1 MSNGRIAQ
9 ALVFAAL
16 IASAASTGACTG
28 DRSADRAS
36 VDSQGGNEQP
46 RSDTT
51 VDLLGAGATFP
62 YPLYSRWFNRFA
74 QDSGVRINY
83 LSIGS
88 GDGISSVIADSVDFG
103 ATDVP
108 MSDAEVA
115 RVPGGRVLHVPMVLG
130 AVALTY
136 NVTGLTRPLRVSA
149 DVLAAIFMGELR
161 TWDDRRLAALNP
173 DQSLPPDSIQVVHRE
188 DPSGTSFIFSDYL
201 STISQAWQRGPGRG
215 RAIAWPIGTAARGN
229 EGVAA
234 QVKQTLGAIGYV
246 EGSYARLNRLPVARV
261 RNAAGEFIAPAAFEI
276 AAAAVSVLDEID
288 EPTDL
293 RVSIVNAPGRQAYPI
308 ASFSWLLVVPATL
321 SELQAQQ
328 MLQFIGWA
336 LADGELTARELGYE
350 PLPTVLAERVFT
362 SVSAQL
368 PSTRANR

>member
-1 MSNGRIAQ
+1 MIASVRGSR
-9 ALVFAAL
+9 ALLYAAL
-16 IASAASTGACTG
+16 LVSAACTNDQSSGRSSTDTQPG
-28 DRSADRAS
+28 
-36 VDSQGGNEQP
+36 SQQP

-62 YPLYSRWFNRFA
+62 YPLYARWFNQFA

-88 GDGISSVIADSVDFG
+88 GDGIARVIADSVDFG

-115 RVPGGRVLHVPMVLG
+115 RVPGGRVLHVPMTLG
-130 AVALTY
+130 AVAITY
-136 NVTGLTRPLRVSA
+136 NVSGLTRPLRLSPQVIA
-149 DVLAAIFMGELR
+149 DIFMGELR
-161 TWDDRRLAALNP
+161 TWDDARLVALNP
-173 DQSLPPDSIQVVHRE
+173 DQALPADSILVVHRE

-201 STISQAWQRGPGRG
+201 ATVSDAWRRGPGRG
-215 RAIAWPIGTAARGN
+215 RAIVWPIGTGGRGN

-234 QVKQTLGAIGYV
+234 QVKQTVGAIGYV
-246 EGSYARLNRLPVARV
+246 EGSYARNTRLPVARV
-261 RNAAGEFIAPAAFEI
+261 QNAAGAFIAPSAFEI

-321 SELQAQQ
+321 NEAQSGQ
-328 MLQFIGWA
+328 LLRFLGWA
-336 LADGELTARELGYE
+336 LTDGERTARELGYE
-350 PLPTVLAERVFT
+350 PLPTVLAERVLT
-362 SVSAQL
+362 SVRAQL
-368 PSTRANR
+368 PASRADR